1 MQRRVVMEPQIPPM
15 TEGVLRLLL
24 LLVSAFILQWAA
36 VLGFQR
42 PLYGLALT
50 FGPDFYPTQILTHIF
65 LTERLGLGSIITL
78 LFHSLFLWS
87 FGAEIERLWGRVHFL
102 RLFASGIAGSMVTAS
117 IAGLTYIPGITLA
130 GMLGGLSGI
139 LLAFALLWPDR
150 QVYFFMIPMKMR
162 WLILIFLLL
171 MAVSSLESIL
181 QVTGG
186 ALGGAAFVYYYV
198 RRGNR
203 SYASYEEP
211 SSGGGIKAW
220 WEEFTKKRRLEK
232 KRKEISRRI
241 DLKEEVDRILEK
253 ISKTGMQSL
262 TRKEKSLL
270 DQASREL

>member
-1 MQRRVVMEPQIPPM
+1 M

-24 LLVSAFILQWAA
+24 LLTSAFLLQWVA

-42 PLYGLALT
+42 PLHGLALS

-65 LTERLGLGSIITL
+65 LTQHLDLGSVITL
-78 LFHSLFLWS
+78 LFHCLFLWS
-87 FGAEIERLWGRVHFL
+87 FGSEIERLWGRVHFL
-102 RLFASGIAGSMVTAS
+102 RLFVSGLVGAACTTG
-117 IAGLTYIPGITLA
+117 IAGLTYMPRLELA
-130 GMLGGLSGI
+130 GILGGLSGI

-150 QVYFFMIPMKMR
+150 QVFFFMIPMKMR
-162 WLILIFLLL
+162 WLILIFLIM
-171 MAVSSLESIL
+171 MAVSSLGAIL

-203 SYASYEEP
+203 VHTAYDPE
-211 SSGGGIKAW
+211 GGGLKAW
-220 WEEFTKKRRLEK
+220 WEEFKKKRRLEK

-262 TRKEKSLL
+262 SRKEKALL